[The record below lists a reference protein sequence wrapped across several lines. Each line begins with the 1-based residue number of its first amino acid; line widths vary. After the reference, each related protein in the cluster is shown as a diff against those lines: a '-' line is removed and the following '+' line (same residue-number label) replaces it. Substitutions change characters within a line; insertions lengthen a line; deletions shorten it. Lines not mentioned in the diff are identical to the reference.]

1 MVAFST
7 ALMAGSSIAGAFSAN
22 KAAKFQAKMARYQ
35 ADVAEQ
41 ARKDQ
46 MSNNAANLQLAAN
59 EMRLR
64 DEQNDYFKDIF
75 RDQNLSE
82 QERQRYL
89 RGFAARNEGRLN
101 TELERLTGRQDFVD
115 DLAAEQRAFDL
126 ERIAR
131 DDRLTSQER
140 QFALAELERERERA
154 RRQRREELKRIDR
167 GDATVRDEY
176 NERMSRLMEDRL
188 TRQAE
193 RDFEIGRQN
202 QVIAQAADTRNRLRQ
217 VLDSYGQITAP
228 ELVGQD
234 EIDRRQGR
242 YYDQFSAEIDSALD
256 RALST
261 KEADLIRAGMD
272 GGGSSNAQRAEIL
285 ARIAPQYMKAQAEAA
300 RAAGGEVSNINKL
313 RTDRFNNLRTAL
325 QDRLNQEQMAGTTG
339 LDIEARLT
347 NPQTSAVLDRNI
359 GSAYNPYTARGPQT
373 SMVGIDGPLR
383 VGSEVRTL
391 GNIGSGY
398 GSTINMPNLNAAGAT
413 ASGYASAPNLAGA
426 NPNQFF
432 NAANTGVNAI
442 LNNAT
447 AAETAGFDRAATAAS
462 QAGSA
467 YADVFKNVGA
477 LGDEFFN
484 TTPKKD
490 T

>member
-1 MVAFST
+1 
-7 ALMAGSSIAGAFSAN
+7 
-22 KAAKFQAKMARYQ
+22 
-35 ADVAEQ
+35 
-41 ARKDQ
+41 

-234 EIDRRQGR
+234 EIDLRQGR

-313 RTDRFNNLRTAL
+313 RTDRFNNLRTATRPPKSRA
-325 QDRLNQEQMAGTTG
+325 DGWHN
-339 LDIEARLT
+339 
-347 NPQTSAVLDRNI
+347 
-359 GSAYNPYTARGPQT
+359 GSRH
-373 SMVGIDGPLR
+373 
-383 VGSEVRTL
+383 
-391 GNIGSGY
+391 
-398 GSTINMPNLNAAGAT
+398 
-413 ASGYASAPNLAGA
+413 
-426 NPNQFF
+426 
-432 NAANTGVNAI
+432 
-442 LNNAT
+442 
-447 AAETAGFDRAATAAS
+447 
-462 QAGSA
+462 
-467 YADVFKNVGA
+467 
-477 LGDEFFN
+477 
-484 TTPKKD
+484 
-490 T
+490 